1 MNICVIGNNL
11 TSLVLSKALI
21 NKKINVTFFYKYEK
35 KTSVSNRCIGIT
47 EKNTHFIKKNI
58 LKISDKHF
66 HSIDQIEIYTEK
78 NIDEKIL
85 NFEEKNSYL
94 FNLIEA
100 DKLFKL
106 FKNDL
111 SKKKNLKIKK
121 IKSNNFYKDIIVN
134 KNYDLVI
141 NCERKNTIT
150 KSLFNKNISLDY
162 RSEAFTCIIFHKKI
176 SNRKAIQIFTK
187 YGPLAFLPLS
197 DYKTSVVFS
206 IYNQKKNVDEKKILK
221 LIKFYNKIYFIKKF
235 SKIEKVKLKYFSTRN
250 YFKGNILLFGD
261 SLHQIHPLAG
271 QGFNMTL
278 RDLDILLS
286 EIQKK
291 INLGLPLDASL
302 LNEFQKKT
310 KHYNLIYSSG
320 INFLQDF
327 FKYNSMS
334 KNDYPEKII
343 NLLGKNK
350 FINNFFVK
358 VANKGFT
365 TS

>member
-111 SKKKNLKIKK
+111 SKKKKFKNKK
-121 IKSNNFYKDIIVN
+121 
-134 KNYDLVI
+134 
-141 NCERKNTIT
+141 
-150 KSLFNKNISLDY
+150 
-162 RSEAFTCIIFHKKI
+162 
-176 SNRKAIQIFTK
+176 
-187 YGPLAFLPLS
+187 
-197 DYKTSVVFS
+197 
-206 IYNQKKNVDEKKILK
+206 NQK
-221 LIKFYNKIYFIKKF
+221 
-235 SKIEKVKLKYFSTRN
+235 
-250 YFKGNILLFGD
+250 
-261 SLHQIHPLAG
+261 
-271 QGFNMTL
+271 
-278 RDLDILLS
+278 
-286 EIQKK
+286 
-291 INLGLPLDASL
+291 
-302 LNEFQKKT
+302 
-310 KHYNLIYSSG
+310 
-320 INFLQDF
+320 
-327 FKYNSMS
+327 
-334 KNDYPEKII
+334 
-343 NLLGKNK
+343 
-350 FINNFFVK
+350 
-358 VANKGFT
+358 
-365 TS
+365 